1 MFTVK
6 FYTAGRK
13 TSFIMEASSV
23 QTRRVDDITEVIMQT
38 VIDGSV
44 TRAIGRGADYQF
56 AVVENAA
63 GKTTEMIGERI

>member
-13 TSFIMEASSV
+13 TSFIMEASGV
-23 QTRRVDDITEVIMQT
+23 QTRRVDDGTEVIMRT
-38 VIDGSV
+38 IGDTV
-44 TRAIGRGADYQF
+44 TRFVGRDAAYQF